1 MTAQIARRA
10 EEAIVVEIH
19 YSSLLR
25 FQVFVHRMHFPFL
38 NSIRV
43 HFLPKATEEHSIMNP
58 GKKTCH
64 VARSARVYERLPNII
79 REYSVCLSIPE
90 FHPTTLRKILNER
103 QIFENRDFA
112 RLYTLF
118 QNGGQ

>member
-1 MTAQIARRA
+1 MNKKNSDHFVFMTAQIARRA

-25 FQVFVHRMHFPFL
+25 FQAFVYRMHFPFL

-58 GKKTCH
+58 GMKTCH
-64 VARSARVYERLPNII
+64 VARSARLYERLPDII

-90 FHPTTLRKILNER
+90 FHPTALRKIE
-103 QIFENRDFA
+103 IFA
-112 RLYTLF
+112 SL
-118 QNGGQ
+118 